1 MTYVGGG
8 GVEVGLLLAAAGT
21 PTPLHALHA
30 VWQQAGAH
38 LEVQLQV
45 LVKMVSRQQATSL
58 SPRSPPSRPLLPP
71 PPPSS
76 PPHVHL
82 SM

>member
-8 GVEVGLLLAAAGT
+8 GVEVGLLSAAAGT
-21 PTPLHALHA
+21 PTPLHAVHA

-58 SPRSPPSRPLLPP
+58 SHLEAPLPVP
-71 PPPSS
+71 CRPPPSP
-76 PPHVHL
+76 PPHEPL